1 MNRGILLKYL
11 LIIVFTSCTSIV
23 DLKLDEQEKELVLNC
38 ILNTAS
44 DTITAWLTLT
54 APVTGGE
61 SYESVTE
68 ATIRLM
74 ENGQWVGN
82 FNHTDSSAY
91 LPHKVKPGASYRIEA
106 ITSNKTIWAET
117 RVPLPLD
124 AKIDTV
130 SHPFGNIPLYTIAFI
145 LQFDDNP
152 LEKNYYW
159 IAMQKTMENGQVI
172 NEIRNEIIYSNTLL
186 ADEFNRFF
194 EDYNGFRFSYGNFM
208 RLDDIL
214 FSGQTCEILFG
225 GLGYSANK
233 LNKKYRILLLHVDQ
247 HLDRYLKTAIVRLEM
262 DNMSEDFPIYYAPFP
277 VYSNVQ
283 NGKGIFGSVNTY
295 YKDFPL

>member
-54 APVTGGE
+54 APITGGE
-61 SYESVTE
+61 SYEPVTE

-74 ENGQWVGN
+74 ENDQWTVN
-82 FNHTDSSAY
+82 FNHTNSGAY
-91 LPHKVKPGASYRIEA
+91 QLLYKIKPGASYRIEA

-117 RVPLPLD
+117 RVPLHID
-124 AKIDTV
+124 SKIDTV
-130 SHPFGNIPLYTIAFI
+130 SHPFGNIPLYTIAFTI
-145 LQFDDNP
+145 QFDDCP
-152 LEKNYYW
+152 REKNYYW
-159 IAMQKTMENGQVI
+159 IAMQKTMGNGQVI
-172 NEIRNEIIYSNTLL
+172 NEIIYSNTLL
-186 ADEFNRFF
+186 ADDFNRFI
-194 EDYNGFRFSYGNFM
+194 EDYNGFRFNYGNFM
-208 RLDDIL
+208 RLDDVL
-214 FSGQTCEILFG
+214 FSGQSCDITFG
-225 GLGYSANK
+225 GIGYSANR
-233 LNKKYRILLLHVDQ
+233 LNVNYRIFFLHVDQ
-247 HLDRYLKTAIVRLEM
+247 HFDRYLKTALVRREM
-262 DNMSEDFPIYYAPFP
+262 DAMSEDFPIYYSPFP
-277 VYSNVQ
+277 VYSNIK